1 MARPVRGAEV
11 LEMAQEMILRAKTI
25 DELRQ
30 AQAVV
35 LPLAHGLSLA
45 ETARAIGRSVVWTC
59 RLRNRFLAGE
69 TVGDGQR
76 QRPGG
81 RRRENLSVEREREVL
96 APFLERARNGGILV
110 VPQIK
115 GELEASLGR
124 EMALSSVYNLL
135 HRHGWRKLAPD
146 KRHPQSDPVA
156 QEAWK
161 KTPRNAD
168 QHHRRLAGTAT
179 GQADVPGRGARF
191 WENEDGSTLCAAAGR
206 RSQSVLFAAPCSR
219 TNTPMPMAR
228 SMWSAGSSIP

>member
-1 MARPVRGAEV
+1 MARPARGAEV

-25 DELRQ
+25 EELRQ

-35 LPLAHGLSLA
+35 FPLAYGLSLE

-81 RRRENLSVEREREVL
+81 RRRENMSVAREREVL
-96 APFLERARNGGILV
+96 EPFLERARDGGILV

-115 GELEASLGR
+115 VELETALGR
-124 EMALSSVYNLL
+124 SMALSSVYNLL

-161 KTPRNAD
+161 KN
-168 QHHRRLAGTAT
+168 
-179 GQADVPGRGARF
+179 
-191 WENEDGSTLCAAAGR
+191 
-206 RSQSVLFAAPCSR
+206 SQKP
-219 TNTPMPMAR
+219 
-228 SMWSAGSSIP
+228 

>member
-1 MARPVRGAEV
+1 MARPARGAEV
-11 LEMAQEMILRAKTI
+11 LDMAQEMILRAQTI

-35 LPLAHGLSLA
+35 LPLAYGLSLA
-45 ETARAIGRSVVWTC
+45 QTARVIGQSVGWTC

-81 RRRENLSVEREREVL
+81 RRQNLSIEREAEVL
-96 APFLERARNGGILV
+96 TPFLERARDGGILV

-115 GELEASLGR
+115 AELEAALGR
-124 EMALSSVYNLL
+124 RMALSSVYNLL

-146 KRHPQSDPVA
+146 KRHPQSDPIA

-161 KTPRNAD
+161 KNSPK
-168 QHHRRLAGTAT
+168 QSPESSSKSRRR
-179 GQADVPGRGARF
+179 V
-191 WENEDGSTLCAAAGR
+191 
-206 RSQSVLFAAPCSR
+206 RSS
-219 TNTPMPMAR
+219 
-228 SMWSAGSSIP
+228 

>member
-1 MARPVRGAEV
+1 MARAARGAEV
-11 LEMAQEMILRAKTI
+11 LDMAQEMIVRARTI

-35 LPLAHGLSLA
+35 LPLAYGLSL
-45 ETARAIGRSVVWTC
+45 EQTARVIGQSVGWTC

-81 RRRENLSVEREREVL
+81 RRRQNLSIERETEVL
-96 APFLERARNGGILV
+96 AQFLERARDGGILV

-115 GELEASLGR
+115 AELEAALGR
-124 EMALSSVYNLL
+124 HMALSSVYNLL

-146 KRHPQSDPVA
+146 KHHPQSDPVA

-161 KTPRNAD
+161 KNSPKPLPD
-168 QHHRRLAGTAT
+168 SS
-179 GQADVPGRGARF
+179 PKGRGR
-191 WENEDGSTLCAAAGR
+191 
-206 RSQSVLFAAPCSR
+206 
-219 TNTPMPMAR
+219 AR
-228 SMWSAGSSIP
+228 SS

>member
-1 MARPVRGAEV
+1 MARPARGAEV
-11 LEMAQEMILRAKTI
+11 VELAQEMILRAKTI

-35 LPLAHGLSLA
+35 LPLAYGLSL
-45 ETARAIGRSVVWTC
+45 EQTARVIGQSKGWTC

-81 RRRENLSVEREREVL
+81 RRRENLSVEREVEVL
-96 APFLERARNGGILV
+96 APFLERAREGDILV

-115 GELEASLGR
+115 AELEIALGR
-124 EMALSSVYNLL
+124 PMALSSVYNLL

-156 QEAWK
+156 QAVFK
-161 KTPRNAD
+161 KNSPKRSD
-168 QHHRRLAGTAT
+168 
-179 GQADVPGRGARF
+179 PSKPSGRK
-191 WENEDGSTLCAAAGR
+191 LR
-206 RSQSVLFAAPCSR
+206 RSA
-219 TNTPMPMAR
+219 
-228 SMWSAGSSIP
+228 

>member
-35 LPLAHGLSLA
+35 LPLAFGLSLG
-45 ETARAIGRSVVWTC
+45 ETAKIIGRSVVWTC
-59 RLRNRFLAGE
+59 RLRNRFFAGE

-76 QRPGG
+76 QRRGG
-81 RRRENLSVEREREVL
+81 RRRQNLSIERESEVL
-96 APFLERARNGGILV
+96 VPFLERARNGGILV

-115 GELEASLGR
+115 AELEAALGR
-124 EMALSSVYNLL
+124 GMALSSVYNLL

-161 KTPRNAD
+161 KNCRKCWQT
-168 QHHRRLAGTAT
+168 
-179 GQADVPGRGARF
+179 
-191 WENEDGSTLCAAAGR
+191 S
-206 RSQSVLFAAPCSR
+206 
-219 TNTPMPMAR
+219 
-228 SMWSAGSSIP
+228 